1 MNAIDQ
7 EQKQYD
13 ERLKRSIRSLLRDQ
27 LKEMTPWWFV
37 SFHYRDNHTD
47 EQKLI
52 LDVQDLKQKL
62 RRQIFSRRDKS
73 IKGLGAFPYPRL
85 LFFHEQSHQ
94 GTGQFHT
101 HLILERLPESL
112 NTQEGVETLFR
123 QNLPR
128 KVKALSRWKSIDVQ
142 KINRGLDDYF
152 CLSSYLSKQ
161 VELTRVVFD
170 PFNSDLSTRTR

>member
-13 ERLKRSIRSLLRDQ
+13 QRLKKSIRSLLRDQ

-47 EQKLI
+47 DQKLI
-52 LDVQDLKQKL
+52 NDVQDLRQKL

-73 IKGLGAFPYPRL
+73 IKGSGAFPYPRV
-85 LFFHEQSHQ
+85 LFFHEQSNQ

-123 QNLPR
+123 QHLPQ
-128 KVKALSRWKSIDVQ
+128 KVKALSKWKSIDV
-142 KINRGLDDYF
+142 KRINQDLDDYR
-152 CLSSYLSKQ
+152 CISSYLSKQ
-161 VELTRVVFD
+161 SEQSRIVLD
-170 PFNSDLSTRTR
+170 PFNSDLSAKPR

>member
-1 MNAIDQ
+1 MNAIDH

-13 ERLKRSIRSLLRDQ
+13 KRLKRGIRSLLRDQ
-27 LKEMTPWWFV
+27 LKEMNPWWFV

-62 RRQIFSRRDKS
+62 RRQIFSSRDKS
-73 IKGLGAFPYPRL
+73 IKGSGAFPYPRL

-123 QNLPR
+123 HHLPH
-128 KVKALSRWKSIDVQ
+128 KVKALSKWKSIDVQ
-142 KINRGLDDYF
+142 RINQDLDDYR
-152 CLSSYLSKQ
+152 CISCYLSKQ
-161 VELTRVVFD
+161 AEQSQIVLD
-170 PFNSDLSTRTR
+170 PFKSDLSTRNR

>member
-13 ERLKRSIRSLLRDQ
+13 KRLKRSIRSLLRDQ
-27 LKEMTPWWFV
+27 LKEMNAWWFV

-85 LFFHEQSHQ
+85 LFFHEKSHQ

-123 QNLPR
+123 QNLPH
-128 KVKALSRWKSIDVQ
+128 KVKALSKWKSIDVQ
-142 KINRGLDDYF
+142 RINQDLDDYR
-152 CLSSYLSKQ
+152 CISCYLSKQ
-161 VELTRVVFD
+161 SEQSRIVLD
-170 PFNSDLSTRTR
+170 PFNSDLSTKPR

>member
-13 ERLKRSIRSLLRDQ
+13 KRLKRSIRSLVRDQ
-27 LKEMTPWWFV
+27 LKAMTPWWFV
-37 SFHYRDNHTD
+37 SFHYRDNHID
-47 EQKLI
+47 EKKLI
-52 LDVQDLKQKL
+52 LDVQDLKKKL
-62 RRQIFSRRDKS
+62 RRQIFSSRDKS
-73 IKGLGAFPYPRL
+73 IKGSGAFPYPRV

-112 NTQEGVETLFR
+112 NTQEGVETLFG
-123 QNLPR
+123 QHLPH
-128 KVKALSRWKSIDVQ
+128 KVKALSKWKSIDVQ
-142 KINRGLDDYF
+142 RINQDSGAYR
-152 CLSSYLSKQ
+152 CISCYLSKQ
-161 VELTRVVFD
+161 SEQSRIVLD

>member
-1 MNAIDQ
+1 MNVIDQ
-7 EQKQYD
+7 EQKEYD
-13 ERLKRSIRSLLRDQ
+13 IRLKKSIRSLLQDQ
-27 LKEMTPWWFV
+27 LKEMTPWWFI

-47 EQKLI
+47 EKKLI

-73 IKGLGAFPYPRL
+73 IKGSGAFPYPRV

-123 QNLPR
+123 QHLPR

-142 KINRGLDDYF
+142 EINRAIDDY
-152 CLSSYLSKQ
+152 CRISSYLSKQ
-161 VELTRVVFD
+161 VELTRIILD
-170 PFNSDLSTRTR
+170 PFNSDLSARIR

>member
-13 ERLKRSIRSLLRDQ
+13 KRLKRSIRSLLRDQ
-27 LKEMTPWWFV
+27 LKEMNPWWFV

-85 LFFHEQSHQ
+85 LFFHEKSHQ

-123 QNLPR
+123 QNLPH
-128 KVKALSRWKSIDVQ
+128 KVKALSKWKSIDVQ
-142 KINRGLDDYF
+142 EINRAIDDY
-152 CLSSYLSKQ
+152 CRISSYLSKQ
-161 VELTRVVFD
+161 VELTRIILD
-170 PFNSDLSTRTR
+170 PFNSDLSTRIR

>member
-1 MNAIDQ
+1 MNAMNQ

-13 ERLKRSIRSLLRDQ
+13 KRLKRSIRSLLRYQ
-27 LKEMTPWWFV
+27 FKEMTPWRFV

-47 EQKLI
+47 EQELI

-62 RRQIFSRRDKS
+62 RRQIFARRDKS
-73 IKGLGAFPYPRL
+73 IKGSGAFPYPRL

-101 HLILERLPESL
+101 HLILERVPDSL

-123 QNLPR
+123 QHLPR

-142 KINRGLDDYF
+142 RINQDLDDYR
-152 CLSSYLSKQ
+152 CISCYLSKQ
-161 VELTRVVFD
+161 SEQSRIVLD
-170 PFNSDLSTRTR
+170 PFNSDLSTRIR

>member
-13 ERLKRSIRSLLRDQ
+13 KRLKRRIRSLLRDQ
-27 LKEMTPWWFV
+27 LKEMNPWWFV
-37 SFHYRDNHTD
+37 SFHYRDSHTD

-73 IKGLGAFPYPRL
+73 IKGSGTFSYPRL
-85 LFFHEQSHQ
+85 LFCHEQSHQ

-123 QNLPR
+123 QNLPH
-128 KVKALSRWKSIDVQ
+128 KVKALSKWKSIDVQ
-142 KINRGLDDYF
+142 RINQDPGDYR
-152 CLSSYLSKQ
+152 CISLSLIHI
-161 VELTRVVFD
+161 
-170 PFNSDLSTRTR
+170 

>member
-1 MNAIDQ
+1 MNAINQ

-13 ERLKRSIRSLLRDQ
+13 KKLRMGIRSLMRDQ
-27 LKEMTPWWFV
+27 LKEMTPWWFI
-37 SFHYRDNHTD
+37 SFHYRDHHND

-73 IKGLGAFPYPRL
+73 IRGLGAFPYPRV

-94 GTGQFHT
+94 DTGQFHT

-112 NTQEGVETLFR
+112 NTQEGVEALFR
-123 QNLPR
+123 HHLPH
-128 KVKALSRWKSIDVQ
+128 KVKALSKWKSIDVQ
-142 KINRGLDDYF
+142 RINQDLDDY
-152 CLSSYLSKQ
+152 CSISCYLSKQ
-161 VELTRVVFD
+161 SEQSRIVLD
-170 PFNSDLSTRTR
+170 PFNSDLSTKAR